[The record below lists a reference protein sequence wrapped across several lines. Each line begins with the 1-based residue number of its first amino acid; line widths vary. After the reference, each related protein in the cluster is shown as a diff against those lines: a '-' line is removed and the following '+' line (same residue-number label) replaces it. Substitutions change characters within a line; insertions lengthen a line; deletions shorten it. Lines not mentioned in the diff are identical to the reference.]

1 MGDACATIFDT
12 RNCSRIEIDRRLPGA
27 FQETHVRLPCDSF
40 FLFLTSRAAAESNGG
55 VSAFKTFSD
64 FSLMGDF

>member
-1 MGDACATIFDT
+1 MNLTVNFPKIF
-12 RNCSRIEIDRRLPGA
+12 SGIRIVLLA
-27 FQETHVRLPCDSF
+27 HVF
-40 FLFLTSRAAAESNGG
+40 TSRAAAESNGG

>member
-1 MGDACATIFDT
+1 MGLMGENF
-12 RNCSRIEIDRRLPGA
+12 LG
-27 FQETHVRLPCDSF
+27 ETSLDSC
-40 FLFLTSRAAAESNGG
+40 LVITSRAAAESNGG